1 MERQSGSDEEL
12 GLSVPKSPELPLL
25 ESEEFI
31 QSDSKNLEFEEDSDE
46 NDAIDSDS
54 LAIDDGNDEDDEEE
68 EEEEDLPPILQ
79 LPTSGCQYREGEN
92 RSPPLLERAI
102 QSENKDEEGEDIDDI
117 LQELDEASGVNTA
130 GGEDVEV
137 WISDSER
144 SSNTDSDD
152 DLVKVDYCKKPPK
165 EFRKLLNKYAF
176 INKRSSAW
184 VQAVQSFYKKQPS
197 RIRKFLKM
205 HKDAKGNPIE
215 ESVGVLFEKIH
226 AERER
231 IRKAFNIKTEKEEEE
246 DRAISAVSVKV
257 DGSDPRLIHVA
268 YPANVV
274 NDDKAIGTL
283 GGIGAISKIFEQ
295 PNKKLVLKFR
305 PNDPFVNGVNAV
317 GRTACG
323 LLLRVRRRKIPASQP
338 SSASTQDNSLK
349 GGATDKKIDLDSL
362 GSVPPPVESIHDILL
377 DNQNLRSN
385 KGAQAQAK
393 VRPPVVIN
401 TTEYRQHNL
410 LFDDKSSTDIKCKDL
425 KNKRAWGPGPG
436 DTKEF
441 SLEVPETFKVED
453 DPNLKV
459 ETLGIIHRSFEFNG
473 ICDFQYLPAVR
484 NGDGQLVSVKDRLFP
499 ILGAKDNPEKLV
511 CKDIITEAADCQT
524 FILPPAM
531 SRIDNPPKGLIDE
544 LINSDKADRAAKK
557 PPPDDS
563 IFSSRL
569 KRIIYTIS
577 YNFQADG
584 SVPPEEAEVPSQ
596 PLRLAVKDMER
607 RQIKRELIENVRLK
621 FEERPIWS
629 KVALA
634 FVTKISPLTLKF
646 IIPSFAYFAA
656 NGPWRNTWIKFGV
669 DPRKIQGY
677 VVYQSVDFRVPFI
690 YRKFLEE
697 IPKNPEAAHKF
708 SPQYAPPKTQMF
720 YQLSDIKLDEINELI
735 VTLNKKAASKSL
747 VYDERFGFLKEGT
760 YEYFRYILN
769 YYIENLL
776 QECGKIPETE
786 DAEVSFKIPA
796 GEIEPTS
803 KLKAAPHRRV
813 KVKRIRRSTKKAP
826 SLTVTTTGTVKK
838 GGGGKKKSPGSKS
851 NRSYP
856 ESLEDLAL
864 NDLPNETGEGMDDYD
879 PDDDDDEYL
888 DE

>member
-1 MERQSGSDEEL
+1 MC
-12 GLSVPKSPELPLL
+12 V
-25 ESEEFI
+25 
-31 QSDSKNLEFEEDSDE
+31 
-46 NDAIDSDS
+46 
-54 LAIDDGNDEDDEEE
+54 
-68 EEEEDLPPILQ
+68 
-79 LPTSGCQYREGEN
+79 
-92 RSPPLLERAI
+92 
-102 QSENKDEEGEDIDDI
+102 
-117 LQELDEASGVNTA
+117 
-130 GGEDVEV
+130 
-137 WISDSER
+137 
-144 SSNTDSDD
+144 
-152 DLVKVDYCKKPPK
+152 
-165 EFRKLLNKYAF
+165 
-176 INKRSSAW
+176 
-184 VQAVQSFYKKQPS
+184 
-197 RIRKFLKM
+197 
-205 HKDAKGNPIE
+205 
-215 ESVGVLFEKIH
+215 
-226 AERER
+226 
-231 IRKAFNIKTEKEEEE
+231 
-246 DRAISAVSVKV
+246 
-257 DGSDPRLIHVA
+257 
-268 YPANVV
+268 
-274 NDDKAIGTL
+274 
-283 GGIGAISKIFEQ
+283 FEQ
-295 PNKKLVLKFR
+295 PNKKLVLRFR
-305 PNDPFVNGVNAV
+305 PNDPFANGVNGV

-323 LLLRVRRRKIPASQP
+323 LLLRVRRRKIQAPRPNLVQ
-338 SSASTQDNSLK
+338 TQENVLGSD
-349 GGATDKKIDLDSL
+349 ATDNKIDLDLL
-362 GSVPPPVESIHDILL
+362 GSSGLPMESIHDALL
-377 DNQNLRSN
+377 DNQFMGINRGPKTSSHT
-385 KGAQAQAK
+385 KIK
-393 VRPPVVIN
+393 TPVVIN
-401 TTEYRQHNL
+401 SSEYRQHNL
-410 LFDDKSSTDIKCKDL
+410 LHEDKHATDIKSKEL

-441 SLEVPETFKVED
+441 SLEVPEAFKVEE

-459 ETLGIIHRSFEFNG
+459 EALGIIHRSYEFNG
-473 ICDFQYLPAVR
+473 VCDFQYLPAVR
-484 NGDGQLVSVKDRLFP
+484 NADGQLVSIKDRLFP

-511 CKDIITEAADCQT
+511 CKELVTEVADCQT

-544 LINSDKADRAAKK
+544 LINSDKADKAAKK

-584 SVPPEEAEVPSQ
+584 SVPPEEVEVPSQ

-607 RQIKRELIENVRLK
+607 RQIKKELIENVRVK

-669 DPRKIQGY
+669 DPRKVPSN

-697 IPKNPEAAHKF
+697 VPKNPEAAHKF
-708 SPQYAPPKTQMF
+708 LRQYAPPKTQMF
-720 YQLSDIKLDEINELI
+720 YQLCDIKLDEINELI
-735 VTLNKKAASKSL
+735 VTLQRRAASRTL

-786 DAEVSFKIPA
+786 DAEVSFRIPA
-796 GEIEPTS
+796 GEIEPTN

-826 SLTVTTTGTVKK
+826 SLRTPVSGATKK
-838 GGGGKKKSPGSKS
+838 GPMGSKKSTGQGSKPS
-851 NRSYP
+851 RSYQ

-864 NDLPNETGEGMDDYD
+864 NDLPNESGEGIEFFD
-879 PDDDDDEYL
+879 PDEEDDDDYL